1 MPDLFTSKDK
11 EELKKDTDFLDTPD
25 KKPAPEEELDKTK
38 VPAEVFI
45 KKGLASKPS
54 SLKEMDN
61 LKDIDKEVGLPEGA
75 SGGPISAF
83 NYNPKNINFINK
95 DPQERVVLF
104 LRRHPITNLPWIC
117 IAFVII
123 ILPSFLTA
131 MPFFEI
137 LPPRMGILAIFIW
150 YLFSI
155 AYIFEKFLDW
165 FFSVNIVTD
174 ERIFD
179 VDFFNLAY
187 RKMTDAN
194 IDQIQDVTVQIGG
207 GVRTMFNFGDVLIQ
221 TAAEVPEI
229 EFQAIPQPDKVA
241 KILRALRVEEEVEKL
256 EGRVR

>member
-1 MPDLFTSKDK
+1 MPDLFISKEK
-11 EELKKDTDFLDTPD
+11 EEQKNEVDLVDTTD
-25 KKPAPEEELDKTK
+25 KSPSLQAELDKIKSPGK
-38 VPAEVFI
+38 VFL
-45 KKGLASKPS
+45 KKGLVSKPS
-54 SLKEMDN
+54 GLKEMDN
-61 LKDIDKEVGLPEGA
+61 LKDIRKEVGLPEGT

-83 NYNPKNINFINK
+83 NYNPKNVNFINK

-117 IAFVII
+117 MTFVIL
-123 ILPSFLTA
+123 ILPSFLTV

-137 LPPRMGILAIFIW
+137 LPPRMGVLAILVW